1 MKKKT
6 SDEGRIFLSYRREDS
21 SGYAGRLFDRITQHF
36 GKDRVF
42 MDISDIEPGVDFVDT
57 IEKALSSCDAFL
69 VLIGKEWLTCRDEQG
84 HRRLDNPDDFIRL
97 ETSTALKR
105 DVRVIPVLVEG
116 ATMPT
121 AAELPDDMATLARRN
136 AQELSDLRWGFDCEQ
151 LLKVLE
157 KVVGEPEFPQAGAV
171 PAENGGGRPKLSGK
185 AIAALVISVL
195 VILGYGAEEVVD
207 SETAVGAIFLS
218 VIALVLAIVAFFD
231 IRLKKNRGK
240 SLAITGIV
248 LSLFVCLGVL
258 GNLTNTPADLPAPV
272 QDSPVVAPA
281 SSAGQSVNVPQ
292 LPLTRSTGNRLSQEP
307 VTRSSGRTVQPSAP
321 KTIDGNW
328 RGNDGLRYAFQQQ
341 GEYVQ
346 VVAMNNFQVQM
357 MSGEGSFVSEGQLEL
372 QYILADYTTGRASLS
387 LSADG
392 RQLMGTY
399 HNLSTGYSGAL
410 MLSR

>member
-1 MKKKT
+1 
-6 SDEGRIFLSYRREDS
+6 
-21 SGYAGRLFDRITQHF
+21 
-36 GKDRVF
+36 
-42 MDISDIEPGVDFVDT
+42 
-57 IEKALSSCDAFL
+57 
-69 VLIGKEWLTCRDEQG
+69 
-84 HRRLDNPDDFIRL
+84 
-97 ETSTALKR
+97 
-105 DVRVIPVLVEG
+105 
-116 ATMPT
+116 MPT

-258 GNLTNTPADLPAPV
+258 GNLTNTPADLPAPDR
-272 QDSPVVAPA
+272 DSPAVAPA
-281 SSAGQSVNVPQ
+281 SSPGQSVNVP
-292 LPLTRSTGNRLSQEP
+292 RSR
-307 VTRSSGRTVQPSAP
+307 
-321 KTIDGNW
+321 
-328 RGNDGLRYAFQQQ
+328 
-341 GEYVQ
+341 
-346 VVAMNNFQVQM
+346 
-357 MSGEGSFVSEGQLEL
+357 
-372 QYILADYTTGRASLS
+372 
-387 LSADG
+387 
-392 RQLMGTY
+392 
-399 HNLSTGYSGAL
+399 
-410 MLSR
+410 